1 MNGLLRKVL
10 RFGTMISAA
19 ALMSSALPACGGGD
33 GDGATGAGGPQGS
46 DKNTYVLV
54 HGAFVGGWA
63 WDKVVPLLE
72 AGGHEVIALDLP
84 AHGEDRTPLA
94 SASLQAYADAVV
106 EAIDSASR
114 PVILVGHSMGGIVVS
129 QAAEQRPDKVKTLVY
144 LTAFLMKDGQ
154 SLNQEWADD
163 AGAEIKAYAAPSS
176 DGTSLS
182 FKEGWA
188 ENAFCQDCSPEDIEA
203 LESHLR
209 EEPAKPFDEPI
220 HVTAERWGR
229 VPRVYIEALQDLAI
243 SPAEQRQQYT
253 ALPCE
258 KVISIDAGHAPFLTK
273 PKEVADAL
281 TSL

>member
-19 ALMSSALPACGGGD
+19 ALMSSALPGCGGGD
-33 GDGATGAGGPQGS
+33 GDDGTGGGDPHGS
-46 DKNTYVLV
+46 GKNTYVLV

-72 AGGHEVIALDLP
+72 ADGSEVIALDLP
-84 AHGEDRTPLA
+84 AHGEDRTPVA
-94 SASLQAYADAVV
+94 SASLEAYADAVV
-106 EAIDSASR
+106 AAIDSASR
-114 PVILVGHSMGGIVVS
+114 PVVLVGHSMGGIVVS

-154 SLNQEWADD
+154 SLNQEWEDD
-163 AGAEIKAYAAPSS
+163 QGAEIKAYAVPSS

-188 ENAFCQDCSPEDIEA
+188 ENAFCQDCSPEDIER

-209 EEPAKPFDEPI
+209 EEPAKPFGEPI
-220 HVTAERWGR
+220 HVTEERWGS
-229 VPRVYIEALQDLAI
+229 VPRVYIEALKDLAI
-243 SPAEQRQQYT
+243 SPAEQKQQYT
-253 ALPCE
+253 ALPVE

-273 PKEVADAL
+273 PNEVADAL
-281 TSL
+281 KSL

>member
-10 RFGTMISAA
+10 RSGTMISAA

-33 GDGATGAGGPQGS
+33 ADGGTGGGGSQGS

-54 HGAFVGGWA
+54 HGAFVGAWA

-72 AGGHEVIALDLP
+72 AGGNEVIALDLP
-84 AHGEDRTPLA
+84 AHGEDQTPLA
-94 SASLQAYADAVV
+94 DASLQAYTDAVV

-114 PVILVGHSMGGIVVS
+114 PVVLVGHSMGGIVVS

-163 AGAEIKAYAAPSS
+163 EGAEIKAYAAPSS
-176 DGTSLS
+176 DGTSLTFS
-182 FKEGWA
+182 EGWA
-188 ENAFCQDCSPEDIEA
+188 EKAFCQDCSPEDIQR

-220 HVTAERWGR
+220 HVTEERWGS
-229 VPRVYIEALQDLAI
+229 VPRVYIEALKDLAI
-243 SPAEQRQQYT
+243 SPAEQRSQYT

-258 KVISIDAGHAPFLTK
+258 KVVSLDAGHAPFLTK
-273 PKEVADAL
+273 PRELADAL

>member
-10 RFGTMISAA
+10 RSATMISAA
-19 ALMSSALPACGGGD
+19 ALMSSALPGCGGSDTD
-33 GDGATGAGGPQGS
+33 GGTGGGGAQPS

-54 HGAFVGGWA
+54 HGAFVGAWA

-72 AGGHEVIALDLP
+72 AGGNEVIALDLP
-84 AHGEDRTPLA
+84 AHGEDKTPVA
-94 SASLQAYADAVV
+94 DAGLQAYTDAVV

-114 PVILVGHSMGGIVVS
+114 PVILVGHSMGGTVVS
-129 QAAEQRPDKVKTLVY
+129 QAAEQRPDKVKKLVY
-144 LTAFLMKDGQ
+144 LTAFLLKDGQ
-154 SLNQEWADD
+154 SLSQEWADD
-163 AGAEIKAYAAPSS
+163 EGAAIKEYAAASD
-176 DGTSLS
+176 DGTTLT

-188 ENAFCQDCSPEDIEA
+188 ANAFCQDCSPEDVAQFEG
-203 LESHLR
+203 HLR

-220 HVTAERWGR
+220 HVTEERWGR
-229 VPRVYIEALQDLAI
+229 VPRVYIEALKDLAI
-243 SPAEQRQQYT
+243 SPAEQKQQYT

-258 KVISIDAGHAPFLTK
+258 RVISIDAGHAPFLTK

>member
-10 RFGTMISAA
+10 RSGAMISAA

-33 GDGATGAGGPQGS
+33 ADGGTGGGGSQGS
-46 DKNTYVLV
+46 GKNTYVLV
-54 HGAFVGGWA
+54 HGAFVGAWA

-72 AGGHEVIALDLP
+72 AGGNEVIALDLP
-84 AHGEDRTPLA
+84 AHGEDQTPLA
-94 SASLQAYADAVV
+94 SASLEAYTDAVV
-106 EAIDSASR
+106 EAIDSAAR
-114 PVILVGHSMGGIVVS
+114 PVVLVGHSMGGIVVS

-163 AGAEIKAYAAPSS
+163 EGAEIKAYAAPSS

-188 ENAFCQDCSPEDIEA
+188 EDAFCQDCSPEDVQR

-220 HVTAERWGR
+220 HVTEERWGR
-229 VPRVYIEALQDLAI
+229 VPRVYIEALKDLAI
-243 SPAEQRQQYT
+243 SPAEQRSQYT

-258 KVISIDAGHAPFLTK
+258 KVLSLDAGHAPFLTK
-273 PKEVADAL
+273 PQELADAL
-281 TSL
+281 KSL

>member
-10 RFGTMISAA
+10 RFGTMITAG
-19 ALMSSALPACGGGD
+19 ALMSSALPACGGSDPGGGTDND
-33 GDGATGAGGPQGS
+33 GSA
-46 DKNTYVLV
+46 KNTYVLV
-54 HGAFVGGWA
+54 HGAFVGGWG

-72 AGGHEVIALDLP
+72 ADGSEVIALDLP
-84 AHGEDRTPLA
+84 AHGDDTTPLA
-94 SASLQAYADAVV
+94 DASLQAYTDAVV

-129 QAAEQRPDKVKTLVY
+129 QAAEQRPEKVKTLVY
-144 LTAFLMKDGQ
+144 LTAFLIKDGQ

-163 AGAEIKAYAAPSS
+163 EGAKIKTFAEASS
-176 DGTSLS
+176 DGTSLT

-188 ENAFCQDCSPEDIEA
+188 EGAFCQDCSPEDIER

-220 HVTAERWGR
+220 HVTEERWGS

-243 SPAEQRQQYT
+243 SPAEQKSQYT
-253 ALPCE
+253 ALPVE
-258 KVISIDAGHAPFLTK
+258 RVISLDAGHAPFLTK
-273 PKEVADAL
+273 PKELSDAL
-281 TSL
+281 KSL

>member
-19 ALMSSALPACGGGD
+19 ALMSSALPGCGGGD
-33 GDGATGAGGPQGS
+33 GGGATGGGSQGA

-54 HGAFVGGWA
+54 HGAFVGAWA

-72 AGGHEVIALDLP
+72 AGGNEVIAVDLP
-84 AHGEDRTPLA
+84 AHGDDRTPLA
-94 SASLQAYADAVV
+94 SASLQAYTDAVV
-106 EAIDSASR
+106 EAIDGASR
-114 PVILVGHSMGGIVVS
+114 PVVLVGHSMGGTVVS

-163 AGAEIKAYAAPSS
+163 AGAEIKPYAVLSS
-176 DGTSLS
+176 DGASLS
-182 FKEGWA
+182 LKEGWA
-188 ENAFCQDCSPEDIEA
+188 ENAFCQDCSPEDIER

-220 HVTAERWGR
+220 HVTEERWGR
-229 VPRVYIEALQDLAI
+229 VPRVYIEALKDLAI
-243 SPAEQRQQYT
+243 SPAEQRQQHT

>member
-1 MNGLLRKVL
+1 MNGLLRKVS

-19 ALMSSALPACGGGD
+19 ALLSSALAGCGGEDTG
-33 GDGATGAGGPQGS
+33 GGAGGDGPQGS
-46 DKNTYVLV
+46 GKNTVVLV

-72 AGGHEVIALDLP
+72 AGGNEVIALDLP

-94 SASLQAYADAVV
+94 SANLQAYTDAVV
-106 EAIDSASR
+106 EAIDSASH
-114 PVILVGHSMGGIVVS
+114 PVVLVGHSMGGIVVS

-144 LTAFLMKDGQ
+144 LTAFLIKDGQ
-154 SLNQEWADD
+154 SLNEEWADD
-163 AGAEIKAYAAPSS
+163 EGAEIKAYAVPSS
-176 DGTSLS
+176 DGTSLT

-188 ENAFCQDCSPEDIEA
+188 ENAFCQDCSPEDIER

-209 EEPAKPFDEPI
+209 EEPAKPFGEPI
-220 HVTAERWGR
+220 HVTEERWGR

-243 SPAEQRQQYT
+243 SPAEQKQQYT

-258 KVISIDAGHAPFLTK
+258 RVISIDAGHAPFLTK

-281 TSL
+281 MSL

>member
-10 RFGTMISAA
+10 RSGTMISAA
-19 ALMSSALPACGGGD
+19 ALMSSALLGCGGGD
-33 GDGATGAGGPQGS
+33 ADGETGGGGSQGS
-46 DKNTYVLV
+46 GKNTYVLV
-54 HGAFVGGWA
+54 HGAFVGAWA

-72 AGGHEVIALDLP
+72 AGGNEVIALDLP
-84 AHGEDRTPLA
+84 AHGEDQTPLA
-94 SASLQAYADAVV
+94 NADLQAYADAVV

-114 PVILVGHSMGGIVVS
+114 PVVLVGHSMGGIVVS

-144 LTAFLMKDGQ
+144 LTAFLMKEGQ

-163 AGAEIKAYAAPSS
+163 EGAEIKAYAVPSS
-176 DGTSLS
+176 DGTSLTFS
-182 FKEGWA
+182 EGWA
-188 ENAFCQDCSPEDIEA
+188 ENAFCQDCSPEDIQR

-220 HVTAERWGR
+220 HVTEERWGR
-229 VPRVYIEALQDLAI
+229 VPRVYIEALKDLAI
-243 SPAEQRQQYT
+243 SPAEQRSQYT

-258 KVISIDAGHAPFLTK
+258 KVVSLDAGHAPFLTK
-273 PKEVADAL
+273 PQELADAL

>member
-1 MNGLLRKVL
+1 MNGLFLKVS

-19 ALMSSALPACGGGD
+19 ALLSSALPGCGGGD
-33 GDGATGAGGPQGS
+33 TDGGAGGDGPRGS
-46 DKNTYVLV
+46 DKNTFVLV

-72 AGGHEVIALDLP
+72 AGGNEVIALDLP
-84 AHGEDRTPLA
+84 AHGDDPTPLA
-94 SASLQAYADAVV
+94 DAGLQAYTDAVV
-106 EAIDSASR
+106 QAIDSASR
-114 PVILVGHSMGGIVVS
+114 PVVLVGHSMGGIVVS

-154 SLNQEWADD
+154 SLNEEWADD
-163 AGAEIKAYAAPSS
+163 DGAEIKAYAVPSS

-188 ENAFCQDCSPEDIEA
+188 ADAFCQDCSPEDIA
-203 LESHLR
+203 RLESHLR
-209 EEPAKPFDEPI
+209 EEPAKPFGEPI
-220 HVTAERWGR
+220 HVTEERWGR

-243 SPAEQRQQYT
+243 SPAEQKQQYT

-258 KVISIDAGHAPFLTK
+258 RVISIDAGHAPFLTK

-281 TSL
+281 RSL